1 MNFSKKMKKFV
12 AILSAIAMV
21 VAGITYTPQ
30 TIQAA
35 TLAAEGVTYEVGTP
49 TGNYPGFTCQ
59 GAFEDTMRFGF
70 AWEGSETTS
79 RTATVVVKKADET
92 ILDLKEKN
100 NGDSIYVSELASL
113 DAGEYVITFTGTG
126 DLTSQ
131 VATVPLTV
139 TKASTGE
146 DEDTSLKWKLQTPET
161 DELVKSDYTQEGFEV
176 KDIPAD
182 ADKWSYG
189 AFLEGVP
196 VTEGQ
201 TYTVSLKLTSTV
213 NKVIPVEVTNGSA
226 KKNEDVNVTA
236 EGTTFSY
243 KFTAKA
249 DTISVYMPLGQGEGE
264 TLEEA
269 YTIIASEF
277 KVEESEPDPVEPTI
291 DYAAKLTT
299 EENLAYNK
307 TAVGGPTWREGQAEY
322 LTDGIADKGNKN
334 YGAITVENGKTGY
347 FDVDLGQT
355 YSAESIDAVVI
366 WWRSGDSH
374 FYPKNGYSIQFGVN
388 GVYDTVAKTTSDDYP
403 EERANGYADGDQMM
417 VPTVIDKSAMKGNVS
432 NVRVY
437 IDEDVEWGAQI
448 AEIAVFSEKPGNP
461 VEVEPAA
468 NAAAVSVSST
478 AKGELTFN
486 ITAGENQEG
495 YKYFVYLD
503 DAKDATVSDCEA
515 GKDYTLTDLESGMH
529 TIKVVSYY
537 AGGFSEGIVSEAVK
551 VKTVVDDAADYSK
564 NFALDKAYELA
575 GDKSA
580 EGDGSVTN
588 GIISGTDYATT
599 TKNTAEGYFIIDLGK
614 EYNTSLIKNVSVWYR
629 ILTGGCWP
637 EKEGQQVQF
646 STDKNEWSTVATVS
660 QDEFDAQRVKQNKAP
675 FVISADIT
683 TEIEKVRYVRIFY
696 PAAVIYGAQVT
707 EIAVFGDVPA
717 EDIPKTPIEVT
728 GQKIVS
734 QKNMTVKF
742 SWTETDEQV
751 ALGQLYNVY
760 IDGAFY
766 KEGVKAQELEY
777 TFTTEGKHTIKITA
791 VVSGRETEGV
801 TMEVEVKKQ
810 VESSDTTTS
819 TTTPS
824 ATTNSSVTTP
834 DASSA
839 DVTSPDASS
848 ADVTSPD
855 ASSADV
861 TTPDVST
868 PDVSTPD
875 VTTPDVST
883 PDVSTPDAST
893 SDETTTP
900 KVTTAKPTAKPTVKP
915 TTAKPT
921 TKKVSLK
928 QTKVTK
934 KVTKKLSSK
943 KVKLTFKKVKGA
955 KKYTIQVSTSKK
967 FKKVLYKKTVKK
979 TKVTLSSKKLKG
991 KKKLYIR
998 VKAVGAKKWSK
1009 PVKIKV
1015 KK

>member
-12 AILSAIAMV
+12 AVLSAIAMV

-49 TGNYPGFTCQ
+49 TGNYPGFICQ

-70 AWEGSETTS
+70 AWEGSVTTS
-79 RTATVVVKKADET
+79 KTATVVVKKGEDTA
-92 ILDLKEKN
+92 LDLGTKN
-100 NGDSIYVSELASL
+100 NGDSIYAKDLASL

-126 DLTSQ
+126 DLTNQ
-131 VATVPLTV
+131 VENVPLTV
-139 TKASTGE
+139 TKAGTGE
-146 DEDTSLKWKLQTPET
+146 DEDTSLKWQLQTPAA
-161 DELVKSDYTQEGFEV
+161 DGFVKSEFGQEGFEV
-176 KDIPAD
+176 KDIPAN

-189 AFLEGVP
+189 ALLEGVP

-201 TYTVSLKLTSTV
+201 TYIVSFKLTSTV
-213 NKVIPVEVTNGSA
+213 NKVIPVEVTNGTA
-226 KKNEDVNVTA
+226 VKNEDVNATA
-236 EGTTFSY
+236 EGATFSY

-249 DTISVYMPLGQGEGE
+249 NSLKVYMPLGKADGE

-269 YTIIASEF
+269 YTITASEF
-277 KVEESEPDPVEPTI
+277 KVEESEPDPVKPTI

-307 TAVGGPTWREGQAEY
+307 TAVGGPTWREGAAEY

-347 FDVDLGQT
+347 FDVDLGKT

-437 IDEDVEWGAQI
+437 IDENVEWGAQI
-448 AEIAVFSEKPGNP
+448 AEIAVFSEKPGDP
-461 VEVEPAA
+461 VKVEPAA
-468 NAAAVSVSST
+468 NAAAVSVSSS
-478 AKGELTFN
+478 ANGELTFN

-495 YKYFVYLD
+495 YKYFAYLD
-503 DAKDATVSDCEA
+503 DAKDATLSGCEA
-515 GKDYTLTDLESGMH
+515 GKDYTLTGLDSGMH

-551 VKTVVDDAADYSK
+551 VKTVNDDAADYSK
-564 NFALDKAYELA
+564 NFALNKTYELA

-588 GIISGTDYATT
+588 GIISGTDYATP
-599 TKNTAEGYFIIDLGK
+599 TKATPEGYFIVDLGK
-614 EYNTSLIKNVSVWYR
+614 EYDTSLIKNVSVWYR
-629 ILTGGCWP
+629 IMEPGCGP
-637 EKEGQQVQF
+637 QTDGQLVQF

-660 QDEFDAQRVKQNKAP
+660 QDEFNAQKNKQNKAP
-675 FVISADIT
+675 FVISADVKTDIA
-683 TEIEKVRYVRIFY
+683 KVRYVRIFY
-696 PAAVIYGAQVT
+696 PAAVAYGAQVS

-717 EDIPKTPIEVT
+717 EDIPKLPIEVT

-734 QKNMTVKF
+734 QENMTVKF
-742 SWTETDEQV
+742 SWTETEEQV

-760 IDGAFY
+760 IDGALY

-791 VVSGRETEGV
+791 VVGDRETEGV
-801 TMEVEVKKQ
+801 TMEVEAKKPA
-810 VESSDTTTS
+810 EPATTTTPS
-819 TTTPS
+819 ATKPAEPATTTTPS
-824 ATTNSSVTTP
+824 ATTDVTTP

-839 DVTSPDASS
+839 DVTQPDVSS

-868 PDVSTPD
+868 PDA
-875 VTTPDVST
+875 
-883 PDVSTPDAST
+883 STPDAST

-900 KVTTAKPTAKPTVKP
+900 KVTTAKPTVKPTTAKPTVKP

-928 QTKVTK
+928 QTKITK
-934 KVTKKLSSK
+934 KVSKKLSSK